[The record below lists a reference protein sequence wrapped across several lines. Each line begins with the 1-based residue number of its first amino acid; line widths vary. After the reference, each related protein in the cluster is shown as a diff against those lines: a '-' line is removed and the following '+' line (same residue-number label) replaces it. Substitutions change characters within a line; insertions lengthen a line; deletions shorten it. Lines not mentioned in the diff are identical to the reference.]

1 MERAGVIAGANPPVK
16 LNPDSASAARF
27 VGLLEKSRQ
36 PVKFYIYDSLSGTN
50 TWNGRLISTISQLNW
65 NLSVN
70 PKSNSTK
77 PMVSEA
83 NSDAECVRQLQ
94 HGQTDAFET
103 LVRRHEKTIFNLVYR
118 MLGDYDE
125 AAETSQEVFF
135 SAYRAIG
142 QFRGESNFSTW
153 LYRIALNHATTRRKN
168 LNTRKQ
174 RNVSL
179 EMTEPVS
186 DPQPGPAE
194 SMEKQEIREHVQRA
208 LNNLT
213 SDDAT
218 VILLRD
224 LQDVSYEEVAQ
235 LLEIP
240 VGTVKS
246 RLHRA
251 RQALKSE
258 LASYFYA
265 GRKAV

>member
-1 MERAGVIAGANPPVK
+1 
-16 LNPDSASAARF
+16 
-27 VGLLEKSRQ
+27 
-36 PVKFYIYDSLSGTN
+36 
-50 TWNGRLISTISQLNW
+50 
-65 NLSVN
+65 
-70 PKSNSTK
+70 
-77 PMVSEA
+77 MVSDSI
-83 NSDAECVRQLQ
+83 SDAEYVRRLQ
-94 HGQTDAFET
+94 QGETDAFEM

-125 AAETSQEVFF
+125 AAETSQEVFL
-135 SAYRAIG
+135 SAYRAIDR
-142 QFRGESNFSTW
+142 FRGDANFSTW
-153 LYRIALNHATTRRKN
+153 LYRIALNHTSTRRKS
-168 LNTRKQ
+168 LNRHQQ

-179 EMTEPVS
+179 DDTEPVR

-194 SMEKQEIREHVQRA
+194 TMEKKEIRERVQRA
-208 LNNLT
+208 LNTLEP
-213 SDDAT
+213 DDAT

-224 LQDVSYEEVAQ
+224 LQDIPYEEVAR

-251 RQALKSE
+251 RQALKSR